1 MTSPGISVTPAEIV
15 AMIVGTSKMRS
26 LVLASWRNSPLIQH
40 WILVSSRSISS
51 LVTAQGP
58 IGQNV
63 SCDLPIS
70 HWL

>member
-1 MTSPGISVTPAEIV
+1 
-15 AMIVGTSKMRS
+15 
-26 LVLASWRNSPLIQH
+26 LIQQRI
-40 WILVSSRSISS
+40 WVSARSISS

-70 HWL
+70 H